1 MKQPDPVSE
10 LDLLLDDQ
18 AGPARRIS
26 AARKHELLQSA
37 LAALPTAAPV
47 APTTRAR
54 RRSAWLLAAAVV
66 LSTGVA
72 SAGYYTWVRSSAEH
86 APRPLPSAP
95 APVTPSEPDVPVEP
109 PVVSTAE
116 QPEPVAV
123 VPAPPPPPEPARA
136 EPLDPTPTPPRAK
149 PDSASKIS
157 AANLIERANKLRRA
171 RSWRR
176 AEATYQ
182 RVRRAYPDTQSADV
196 ATIAAASIRLEHLG
210 DARGAKRLY
219 SAALRRAGK
228 HALAEEARWG
238 LARVHRRLRDR
249 DGERRMLR
257 ALLEHHPDSLLLPS
271 ARQRLREL
279 DQRKATP

>member
-26 AARKHELLQSA
+26 AARGHELIQNA
-37 LAALPTAAPV
+37 LTALPAAAQV

-54 RRSAWLLAAAVV
+54 RRGAWLLAAAVV
-66 LSTGVA
+66 LSAGVA
-72 SAGYYTWVRSSAEH
+72 SAGYYTWVRSSAER

-95 APVTPSEPDVPVEP
+95 ATVTPSEPDVPVEP
-109 PVVSTAE
+109 PVVSPAD

-123 VPAPPPPPEPARA
+123 VPTPTPTEPARS
-136 EPLDPTPTPPRAK
+136 EPPAPTPTPPRAR
-149 PDSASKIS
+149 PDNASKIS
-157 AANLIERANKLRRA
+157 AASLIERANKLRRA

-219 SAALRRAGK
+219 SAALRRAGE

-257 ALLEHHPDSLLLPS
+257 ALLQHHPDSLLLPS
-271 ARQRLREL
+271 VRQRLRQL